1 VLNGA
6 NQNRQKSA
14 SQCNSLEMSHLVP
27 ETGRDVGGAEPG
39 IAKLHF
45 QLDPPAQQ
53 FRARRI
59 VSLET
64 FPDARR

>member
-1 VLNGA
+1 
-6 NQNRQKSA
+6 
-14 SQCNSLEMSHLVP
+14 MSHLVP